1 MIGGLKPGQRKMS
14 KSDPENAIFM
24 EDSEQD
30 VERKINWAFCIE
42 GVSKNNPVLE
52 FSKFFIFWKYGK
64 FILNREDSEQ
74 VYESYDDLER
84 DFVEMRIK
92 AKDLKMSLSR

>member
-24 EDSEQD
+24 EDTEKD
-30 VERKINWAFCIE
+30 IERKINRAFCIE

-52 FSKFFIFWKYGK
+52 FAKFFIFKKYGK
-64 FILNREDSEQ
+64 FILKRDEDE
-74 VYESYDDLER
+74 
-84 DFVEMRIK
+84 
-92 AKDLKMSLSR
+92 